1 MAVTSERP
9 VKDAEYFETL
19 ATLSE
24 GSVHVHF
31 DPYEDIDWTIPTD
44 LNDPRW
50 VLDPE
55 NDQLGAHPWYKTQPL
70 ERQIEIGRVRF
81 MNCIRTGAM
90 FETLLVRSMMTYVTQ
105 LDNFDPQFRYCLHEM
120 TEECNHIQ
128 MFQQLV
134 NTIGE
139 DVQGPHKHFSRLL
152 SFTAFW
158 MGHFPTLFMV
168 TILAG
173 EEPIDHYQKAVIR
186 ADGDAPELVQRAVQI
201 HIAEE
206 ARHISFADAWLRLN
220 LPRTNAAKR
229 FGLSLWLPLVM
240 KIGATEIIV
249 PPYQEMARVGVPKSV
264 YIEAFL
270 TGKKANQ
277 LMASYFNDMRRMA
290 TETGLINPASKWLWK
305 KLGIWGTASRYR
317 GEPDRTAILTD

>member
-1 MAVTSERP
+1 MAVTSRP
-9 VKDAEYFETL
+9 RVQDTEYFETL

-24 GSVHVHF
+24 GSVHIHF
-31 DPYEDIDWTIPTD
+31 DPYEDIDWTVKTD
-44 LNDPRW
+44 MNDPRW
-50 VLDPE
+50 VLSTE
-55 NDQLGAHPWYKTQPL
+55 HDQLGAHPWYQAQPL
-70 ERQIEIGRVRF
+70 ADQIRIGRVRF
-81 MNCIRTGAM
+81 MNTIRTGAM
-90 FETLLVRSMMTYVTQ
+90 FETLLVRAMMTYVTR

-128 MFQQLV
+128 MFQELV

-139 DVQGPHKHFSRLL
+139 DVQGPHKHFLRLL

-158 MGHFPTLFMV
+158 MGHFPMLFML

-186 ADGDAPELVQRAVQI
+186 SDGDAPELIQRAVQI

-220 LPRTNAAKR
+220 LPRVNRVKR
-229 FGLSLWLPLVM
+229 FGMSLWFPLVM
-240 KIGATEIIV
+240 KIGATEIVV
-249 PPYQEMARVGVPKSV
+249 PPYKEMVRVGVPKDV
-264 YIEAFL
+264 YVEAFL

-277 LMASYFNDMRRMA
+277 LMASYFDDMRRLA
-290 TETGLINPASKWLWK
+290 LETGLINPVSQRLWK
-305 KLGIWGTASRYR
+305 RLGIWGEPSRYR
-317 GEPDRTAILTD
+317 GEPDRTAVLTD